1 MHSNCFFE
9 FACIIPT
16 CFVNI
21 LSRQN
26 LKAFLLW
33 IVEVFISE
41 RQRIKM

>member
-1 MHSNCFFE
+1 MAIVFFE
-9 FACIIPT
+9 FAYIILT

-21 LSRQN
+21 LSQRN
-26 LKAFLLW
+26 IKAFLLW